1 MERES
6 VISGAGIV
14 AAGNMRGKSANH
26 PFESRGGENSFRQ
39 KLEKGVKVAGLFLLG
54 GILAACGDSSDAD
67 HKVLRVGMPPSAHNI
82 LVEKVVKPELEAKGY
97 EVVFRNFGA
106 LRDANSALVEGGID
120 FHTAQHQAYLDVYNR
135 ETGADLVSVVHT
147 PSIPAFIYSTRQKS
161 LDTVEEGASILVPN
175 DPSNAARSYALLQK
189 IGWIELD
196 PQVDL
201 AIVTARDITKNNKNL
216 QFTEVDSALIPRL
229 LEEIDYG
236 VMPGGVAL
244 LGGIGPEY
252 ALAHETFLPDLEL
265 MVTVRKEDQNA
276 PWIDDLKAAFKSDKM
291 RHFIETD
298 PEIAGWFIWPEG

>member
-1 MERES
+1 M
-6 VISGAGIV
+6 VG
-14 AAGNMRGKSANH
+14 SA
-26 PFESRGGENSFRQ
+26 EQENSLRQ
-39 KLEKGVKVAGLFLLG
+39 KLEKGVKIATLFLLG
-54 GILAACGDSSDAD
+54 GILAACGDSAD
-67 HKVLRVGMPPSAHNI
+67 KNNKVLRVGMPPSAHNI

-97 EVVFRNFGA
+97 EVIFRNFGA

-120 FHTAQHQAYLDVYNR
+120 FHTAQHQAYLDVYKR
-135 ETGADLVSVVHT
+135 ETGADLVSIVHT
-147 PSIPAFIYSTRQKS
+147 PSIPAFIYSTRQKT
-161 LDTVEEGASILVPN
+161 LDVNEGASILIPN

-196 PQVDL
+196 PKVDL
-201 AIVTARDITKNNKNL
+201 AIVTAKDITKNSKNL

-265 MVTVRKEDQNA
+265 MVTVRAEDQNA
-276 PWIDDLKAAFKSDKM
+276 PWTEDVKAAFQSEKM
-291 RHFIETD
+291 REFIETD
-298 PEIAGWFIWPEG
+298 PDIAGWFIWPEG